1 MTVSVIRETHVFIEL
16 GDGTPTFVG
25 VLKPSF
31 SGGRNLASASFQY
44 DSAYLS
50 HPRAYAISPE
60 LPLASKRTFTP
71 ENMTMFGAFADAS
84 PDMWG
89 KKIIQ
94 ANHTLR
100 LEKEPGLERG
110 LGDFDYLVK
119 VSDFTRMGALRLR
132 APTGGN
138 WLASDSEA
146 ANIHELEKV
155 LAVARRYEDQVASD
169 EDLAYL
175 ADIATSPGGAR
186 PKANVITESGNLA
199 IAKLPHSKDGNID
212 VESWEA
218 LALTLAGKIGIRT
231 PEFTHR
237 RAGTEKSVLVVHR
250 FDRIGERRLGYMSAS
265 TAMEVGSFSEGNAT
279 YQEFAD
285 TVTELSSQPT
295 TDLHELFTRVALT
308 VLINN
313 VDDHWRN
320 HGFLH
325 DGSGWRLSPVFDVNP
340 STSHSVNSRAINET
354 DDPRNRDIRN
364 LAAVSESFNLT
375 RRQAREIIHNVAVQ
389 VEKWPNIA
397 TSIGIPAA
405 QQKMMSRAFDTHKIS
420 IARNFSPLTPPAVVD
435 LMRPA
440 ETAPAGAVW
449 VAPHMRDGAE
459 VTGHWRSARGSN

>member
-1 MTVSVIRETHVFIEL
+1 MPAINEAHVFLAL
-16 GDGTPTFVG
+16 GDDTPTFVG

-31 SGGRNLASASFQY
+31 GGGRNVASASFQY

-60 LPLASKRTFTP
+60 LPLGSKRTFTP
-71 ENMTMFGAFADAS
+71 ENMAIFGAFADAS

-94 ANHTLR
+94 ANHSLR
-100 LEKEPGLERG
+100 LEEEPGLERG
-110 LGDFDYLVK
+110 LGDFDFLVK

-132 APTGGN
+132 APAGGK

-155 LAVARRYEDQVASD
+155 IAAARRYEDQIASD

-186 PKANVITESGNLA
+186 PKANVIMESGNLA

-218 LALTLAGKIGIRT
+218 LALTLAAKIGIRT
-231 PEFTHR
+231 PGFIHR

-250 FDRIGERRLGYMSAS
+250 FDRIGDRRLGYMSAS
-265 TAMEVGSFSEGNAT
+265 TAMEVGSFSEGSAS
-279 YQEFAD
+279 YQDFAD
-285 TVTELSSQPT
+285 TVSELSSQPT

-340 STSHSVNSRAINET
+340 STSHSVSSRAINET

-364 LAAVSESFNLT
+364 LASVAESFNLT
-375 RRQAREIIHNVAVQ
+375 KRHAREIIHNVAVH
-389 VEKWPNIA
+389 VEEWPTIA
-397 TSIGIPAA
+397 ASMGIPAQ
-405 QQKMMSRAFDTHKIS
+405 QQKTMSRAFDTHQIS
-420 IARNFSPLTPPAVVD
+420 MARDFSPGATPAVVD
-435 LMRPA
+435 LVRPA

-449 VAPHMRDGAE
+449 VSPHLRDGAE
-459 VTGHWRSARGSN
+459 VAGHWRSPRGSH